1 MMLETGLCITY
12 QRLCEA
18 GLTACNLGVEGLD
31 WTARL
36 VRLNVYGRRGWAATS
51 ARDTK
56 HCRPAVPN
64 QVLHLGTPTTLS
76 RTHLHRTSQ
85 PKAFLALQPRAN
97 SANRS
102 KNGGRMAFWPFF
114 FFFFFFFFRRQNK
127 WGKFG
132 PQDQSVRG
140 QIPSGNRLSSNL
152 RGPGKSA
159 RHQKT
164 YERMGARGRPRLS
177 FPGYP
182 QSPRMPVVSDRIYGG
197 SGTVHVSRRG
207 RTRGGWFTAGRH
219 PPRRTMIDAGLAD
232 SQAGASGT
240 NPSRN
245 LRGADRLPSQRTG
258 AMYRRKMFPRRAA
271 SA

>member
-1 MMLETGLCITY
+1 M
-12 QRLCEA
+12 
-18 GLTACNLGVEGLD
+18 VEE
-31 WTARL
+31 WH
-36 VRLNVYGRRGWAATS
+36 S
-51 ARDTK
+51 
-56 HCRPAVPN
+56 
-64 QVLHLGTPTTLS
+64 S
-76 RTHLHRTSQ
+76 RVFFCF
-85 PKAFLALQPRAN
+85 FLFL
-97 SANRS
+97 
-102 KNGGRMAFWPFF
+102 
-114 FFFFFFFFRRQNK
+114 NK

-152 RGPGKSA
+152 RGPGKKCKA
-159 RHQKT
+159 PKT

-182 QSPRMPVVSDRIYGG
+182 QSPRMPVVLDRIYVSIYGG

-207 RTRGGWFTAGRH
+207 RTRGVGWFTAGRH
-219 PPRRTMIDAGLAD
+219 SPRRTMIDAGLAD

-245 LRGADRLPSQRTG
+245 LRGAGRLPSHRTG